1 MKRRDVIMTAVEIIV
16 ALAVVIYLMTK
27 IEEPKP
33 KKAEDPDDIT
43 GRIVWADPDAP
54 ELTAAIT
61 NTPTPRPTERASLTK
76 TCTLAPTPTATPEP
90 TKEPTSTPEPTT
102 TPEPTPKQAGKGHT
116 FKPYT
121 RYTAYNLKSSQ
132 QYKLQKAAWT
142 EKRTGI
148 RIVTD
153 PNGVD
158 RYCVALGTAW
168 AGGQPKHIGRCL
180 DVYMENGAVLH
191 CVLADVKRQEDT
203 VDGANLY
210 GKTNNDVLEFI
221 VDGQKI
227 SQAVKTT
234 GNVSNAGPEF
244 VGGVERIEVF
254 DLWIEGFGG

>member
-1 MKRRDVIMTAVEIIV
+1 MSRKDKILTGIEIIA
-16 ALAVVIYLMTK
+16 ALAVVLFLFSK
-27 IEEPKP
+27 VEEPTP
-33 KKAEDPDDIT
+33 KRTEDPDDKT
-43 GRIVWADPDAP
+43 GRIYWADPDAP
-54 ELTAAIT
+54 DVTAAIT
-61 NTPTPRPTERASLTK
+61 NTPS
-76 TCTLAPTPTATPEP
+76 PTATPWP
-90 TKEPTSTPEPTT
+90 TSTPKPTQTPTSTPEPST

-142 EKRTGI
+142 ETRTGI

-180 DVYMENGAVLH
+180 DVYMVNGALLH

-210 GKTNNDVLEFI
+210 GKTNNDILEFI

>member
-1 MKRRDVIMTAVEIIV
+1 MTKKDLIFTILEV
-16 ALAVVIYLMTK
+16 LAVFAVVVWLLTGIQ
-27 IEEPKP
+27 EPTP
-33 KKAEDPDDIT
+33 TEAEDPDDKT
-43 GRIVWADPDAP
+43 GRIFWRDPDAP
-54 ELTAAIT
+54 DVTAAIT
-61 NTPTPRPTERASLTK
+61 NTPTPRPTKQATATK
-76 TCTLAPTPTATPEP
+76 AVPTPTATPEP
-90 TKEPTSTPEPTT
+90 TSI
-102 TPEPTPKQAGKGHT
+102 PTPTPALSRTLPAEKKNHN

-121 RYTAYNLKSSQ
+121 RYTAYDLKSSQ
-132 QYKLQKAAWT
+132 QYKLQKVAWT
-142 EKRTGI
+142 ETRTGI

-153 PNGVD
+153 PNGID

-168 AGGQPKHIGRCL
+168 AGGQPKHIGRCI

-210 GKTNNDVLEFI
+210 GKTNNDVLEFV

-244 VGGVERIEVF
+244 EGAVREMVVF

>member
-1 MKRRDVIMTAVEIIV
+1 MSRKDKILTGIEIIA
-16 ALAVVIYLMTK
+16 ALAVVLFLFSK
-27 IEEPKP
+27 VEEPTP
-33 KKAEDPDDIT
+33 KRAEDPDDKT
-43 GRIVWADPDAP
+43 GRIYWADPDAP
-54 ELTAAIT
+54 DVTAAIT
-61 NTPTPRPTERASLTK
+61 NTPTPTATPWPTS
-76 TCTLAPTPTATPEP
+76 TPEP
-90 TKEPTSTPEPTT
+90 TKEPTT

-142 EKRTGI
+142 ETRTGI

-180 DVYMENGAVLH
+180 DVYMANGAVLH

-210 GKTNNDVLEFI
+210 GKTNNDILEFI

>member
-1 MKRRDVIMTAVEIIV
+1 MSRKDKILTGIEIIA
-16 ALAVVIYLMTK
+16 ALAVVLFLFSK
-27 IEEPKP
+27 VEEPTP
-33 KKAEDPDDIT
+33 KRAEDPDDKT
-43 GRIVWADPDAP
+43 GRIYWADPDAP
-54 ELTAAIT
+54 DVTAAIT
-61 NTPTPRPTERASLTK
+61 NTPTPRPT
-76 TCTLAPTPTATPEP
+76 ATPKP
-90 TKEPTSTPEPTT
+90 TQAPTSTPEPTT

>member
-1 MKRRDVIMTAVEIIV
+1 MSRKDKILTGIEIIA
-16 ALAVVIYLMTK
+16 ALAVVLFLFSK
-27 IEEPKP
+27 VEEPTP
-33 KKAEDPDDIT
+33 KRAEDPDDKT
-43 GRIVWADPDAP
+43 GRIYWADPDAP
-54 ELTAAIT
+54 DVTAAIT
-61 NTPTPRPTERASLTK
+61 NTPTPTATPWPTS
-76 TCTLAPTPTATPEP
+76 TPEP
-90 TKEPTSTPEPTT
+90 TNEPTSTPEPTT
-102 TPEPTPKQAGKGHT
+102 TPEPTPKRAGKGHT

-142 EKRTGI
+142 ETRTGI

>member
-1 MKRRDVIMTAVEIIV
+1 MSRKDKILTGIEIIA
-16 ALAVVIYLMTK
+16 ALAVVLFLFSK
-27 IEEPKP
+27 VEEPTP
-33 KKAEDPDDIT
+33 KRAEDPDDKT
-43 GRIVWADPDAP
+43 GRIYWADPDAP
-54 ELTAAIT
+54 DVTAAIT
-61 NTPTPRPTERASLTK
+61 NTPS
-76 TCTLAPTPTATPEP
+76 PTATPW
-90 TKEPTSTPEPTT
+90 PTSTPEPTT
-102 TPEPTPKQAGKGHT
+102 TPTPTPASSRTQPVEKKNHN

-142 EKRTGI
+142 ETRTGI

-168 AGGQPKHIGRCL
+168 AGGQPRHIGRCL
-180 DVYMENGAVLH
+180 DVYMVNGAVLH

-210 GKTNNDVLEFI
+210 GKTNNDILEFI

>member
-1 MKRRDVIMTAVEIIV
+1 MSRKDKILTGIEIIA
-16 ALAVVIYLMTK
+16 ALAVVLFLFSK
-27 IEEPKP
+27 VEEPTP
-33 KKAEDPDDIT
+33 KRAEDPDDKT
-43 GRIVWADPDAP
+43 GRIYWADPDAP
-54 ELTAAIT
+54 DVTAAIT
-61 NTPTPRPTERASLTK
+61 NTPTP
-76 TCTLAPTPTATPEP
+76 TATPWP
-90 TKEPTSTPEPTT
+90 TSTPKSTQAPTSTPEPTT

-142 EKRTGI
+142 ETRTGI

-244 VGGVERIEVF
+244 VGGVKKIEVF

>member
-1 MKRRDVIMTAVEIIV
+1 MSRKDKILTGIEIIA
-16 ALAVVIYLMTK
+16 ALAVVLFLFSK
-27 IEEPKP
+27 VEEPTP
-33 KKAEDPDDIT
+33 KRAEDPDDKT
-43 GRIVWADPDAP
+43 GRIYWADPDAP
-54 ELTAAIT
+54 DVTAAIT
-61 NTPTPRPTERASLTK
+61 NTPSPTATPWPTSTPK
-76 TCTLAPTPTATPEP
+76 PTQAPTSTPEP

-142 EKRTGI
+142 ETRTGI

>member
-1 MKRRDVIMTAVEIIV
+1 MSRRDKILTGIEIIA
-16 ALAVVIYLMTK
+16 ALAVVLFLFSK
-27 IEEPKP
+27 VEEPTP
-33 KKAEDPDDIT
+33 KRAEDPDDKT
-43 GRIVWADPDAP
+43 GRIYWADPDAP
-54 ELTAAIT
+54 EVTAAIT
-61 NTPTPRPTERASLTK
+61 NTPTPTATPWPTS
-76 TCTLAPTPTATPEP
+76 TPEP

-121 RYTAYNLKSSQ
+121 RYTAYNLTSSQ

-142 EKRTGI
+142 ETRTGI

>member
-1 MKRRDVIMTAVEIIV
+1 MSRKDKILTGIEIIA
-16 ALAVVIYLMTK
+16 ALAVVLFLFSK
-27 IEEPKP
+27 VEEPTP
-33 KKAEDPDDIT
+33 KRAKDPDDKT
-43 GRIVWADPDAP
+43 GRIYWADPDAP
-54 ELTAAIT
+54 DVTAAIT
-61 NTPTPRPTERASLTK
+61 NTPTP
-76 TCTLAPTPTATPEP
+76 TATPRP
-90 TKEPTSTPEPTT
+90 TSTPKPTQAPTSTPEPTT

-121 RYTAYNLKSSQ
+121 RYTAYNLKNSQ
-132 QYKLQKAAWT
+132 QYKLQQIAKTA
-142 EKRTGI
+142 ENGI
-148 RIVTD
+148 RVVTD
-153 PNGVD
+153 PLGNE

-180 DVYMENGAVLH
+180 DVYMENGAVLR

-244 VGGVERIEVF
+244 VGGVAKIVVF
-254 DLWIEGFGG
+254 DFWIEGFGG

>member
-1 MKRRDVIMTAVEIIV
+1 MSRKDKILTGIEIIA
-16 ALAVVIYLMTK
+16 ALAVVLFLFSK
-27 IEEPKP
+27 VEEPTP
-33 KKAEDPDDIT
+33 KRAEDPDDKT
-43 GRIVWADPDAP
+43 GRIYWADPDAP
-54 ELTAAIT
+54 DVTAAIT
-61 NTPTPRPTERASLTK
+61 NTPS
-76 TCTLAPTPTATPEP
+76 PTATPWP
-90 TKEPTSTPEPTT
+90 TSTPKPTQAPTSTPEPTT

-142 EKRTGI
+142 ETRTGI

-168 AGGQPKHIGRCL
+168 AGGHPKHIGRCL

>member
-1 MKRRDVIMTAVEIIV
+1 MSRKDKILTGIEIIA
-16 ALAVVIYLMTK
+16 ALAVVLFLFSK
-27 IEEPKP
+27 VEEPTP
-33 KKAEDPDDIT
+33 KRAEDPDDKT
-43 GRIVWADPDAP
+43 GRIYWADPDAP
-54 ELTAAIT
+54 DVTAAIT
-61 NTPTPRPTERASLTK
+61 NTPSPTATPWPTSTQK
-76 TCTLAPTPTATPEP
+76 PTQAPTSTPEP

-142 EKRTGI
+142 ETRTGI

>member
-1 MKRRDVIMTAVEIIV
+1 MSRKDKILTGIEIIA
-16 ALAVVIYLMTK
+16 ALAVVLFLFSK
-27 IEEPKP
+27 VEEPTP
-33 KKAEDPDDIT
+33 KRAEDPDDKT
-43 GRIVWADPDAP
+43 GRIYWADPDAP
-54 ELTAAIT
+54 EVTAAIT
-61 NTPTPRPTERASLTK
+61 NTSSPTATPWPTSTPK
-76 TCTLAPTPTATPEP
+76 PTQAPTSTPEP

-142 EKRTGI
+142 ETRTGI

>member
-1 MKRRDVIMTAVEIIV
+1 MSRKDKILTGIEIIA
-16 ALAVVIYLMTK
+16 ALAVVLFLFSK
-27 IEEPKP
+27 VEEPTP
-33 KKAEDPDDIT
+33 KRAEDPDDKT
-43 GRIVWADPDAP
+43 GRIYWADPDAP
-54 ELTAAIT
+54 DVTAAIT
-61 NTPTPRPTERASLTK
+61 NTPTP
-76 TCTLAPTPTATPEP
+76 TATPWP
-90 TKEPTSTPEPTT
+90 TSTPKPTQAPTSTPEPTT

-142 EKRTGI
+142 ETRTGI

-210 GKTNNDVLEFI
+210 GKTNNDILEFI

>member
-1 MKRRDVIMTAVEIIV
+1 MSRKDKILTGIEIIA
-16 ALAVVIYLMTK
+16 ALAVVLFLFSK
-27 IEEPKP
+27 VEEPTP
-33 KKAEDPDDIT
+33 KRAEDPDDKT
-43 GRIVWADPDAP
+43 GRIYWADPNAP
-54 ELTAAIT
+54 DVTAAIT
-61 NTPTPRPTERASLTK
+61 NTPTPRPTESASLTK
-76 TCTLAPTPTATPEP
+76 TCTLAPT
-90 TKEPTSTPEPTT
+90 T
-102 TPEPTPKQAGKGHT
+102 TPTPTPALSRTQPDEKKNHN

-142 EKRTGI
+142 ETRTGI

-180 DVYMENGAVLH
+180 DVYMANGAVLH

-210 GKTNNDVLEFI
+210 GKTNNDILEFI

-244 VGGVERIEVF
+244 VGGVEKIEVF

>member
-1 MKRRDVIMTAVEIIV
+1 MTRKDKLLTGIEIIA
-16 ALAVVIYLMTK
+16 ALAVVLFLFSK
-27 IEEPKP
+27 VEEPTP
-33 KKAEDPDDIT
+33 KRAEDPDDKT
-43 GRIVWADPDAP
+43 GRIYWADPDAP
-54 ELTAAIT
+54 DVTAAIT
-61 NTPTPRPTERASLTK
+61 NTPTP
-76 TCTLAPTPTATPEP
+76 TATPWP
-90 TKEPTSTPEPTT
+90 TSTPKPTQAPTSTPEPTT

-142 EKRTGI
+142 ETRTGI

-244 VGGVERIEVF
+244 VGGVKKIEVF

>member
-1 MKRRDVIMTAVEIIV
+1 MSRKDKILTGIEIIA
-16 ALAVVIYLMTK
+16 ALAVVLFLFSK
-27 IEEPKP
+27 VEEPTP
-33 KKAEDPDDIT
+33 KRAEDPDDKT
-43 GRIVWADPDAP
+43 GRIYWADPDAP
-54 ELTAAIT
+54 DVTAAIT
-61 NTPTPRPTERASLTK
+61 ST
-76 TCTLAPTPTATPEP
+76 PTPTATPRP
-90 TKEPTSTPEPTT
+90 TSTPKPTQAPTSTPEPTT

-132 QYKLQKAAWT
+132 QYKLQQIAKTA
-142 EKRTGI
+142 ENGI
-148 RIVTD
+148 RVVTD
-153 PNGVD
+153 PLGND

-180 DVYMENGAVLH
+180 DVYMENGAVLR

-221 VDGQKI
+221 VDGAKI
-227 SQAVKTT
+227 PKEVTRT

-244 VGGVERIEVF
+244 RGGVAKIVVF

>member
-1 MKRRDVIMTAVEIIV
+1 MSRRDKILTGIEIIA
-16 ALAVVIYLMTK
+16 ALAVVLFLFSK
-27 IEEPKP
+27 VEEPTP
-33 KKAEDPDDIT
+33 KRAEDPDDKT
-43 GRIVWADPDAP
+43 GRIYWADPDAP
-54 ELTAAIT
+54 EVTAAIT
-61 NTPTPRPTERASLTK
+61 NTPTPTATPWPTS
-76 TCTLAPTPTATPEP
+76 TPEP

-142 EKRTGI
+142 ETRTGI

>member
-1 MKRRDVIMTAVEIIV
+1 MSRKDKILTGIEIIA
-16 ALAVVIYLMTK
+16 ALAVVLFLFSK
-27 IEEPKP
+27 VEEPTP
-33 KKAEDPDDIT
+33 KRAEDPDDKT
-43 GRIVWADPDAP
+43 GRIYWADPDAP
-54 ELTAAIT
+54 EVTAAIT
-61 NTPTPRPTERASLTK
+61 NTPTPTATPWPTS
-76 TCTLAPTPTATPEP
+76 TPEP

-142 EKRTGI
+142 ETRTGI

-180 DVYMENGAVLH
+180 DVYMANGAVLH

-210 GKTNNDVLEFI
+210 GKTNNDILEFI

>member
-1 MKRRDVIMTAVEIIV
+1 MSRKDKILTGVEIIA
-16 ALAVVIYLMTK
+16 ALAVVLFLFSK
-27 IEEPKP
+27 VEEPTP
-33 KKAEDPDDIT
+33 KRAEDPDDKT
-43 GRIVWADPDAP
+43 GRIYWADPDAP
-54 ELTAAIT
+54 EVTAAIT
-61 NTPTPRPTERASLTK
+61 NTPTPTATPRPTS
-76 TCTLAPTPTATPEP
+76 TPEP
-90 TKEPTSTPEPTT
+90 TQAPTSTPEPTT

-142 EKRTGI
+142 ETRTGI

>member
-1 MKRRDVIMTAVEIIV
+1 MSRRDKILTGIEIIA
-16 ALAVVIYLMTK
+16 ALAVVLFLFSK
-27 IEEPKP
+27 VEEPTP
-33 KKAEDPDDIT
+33 KRAEDPDDKT
-43 GRIVWADPDAP
+43 GRIYWADPDAP
-54 ELTAAIT
+54 EVTAAIT
-61 NTPTPRPTERASLTK
+61 NTPTPTATPWPTS
-76 TCTLAPTPTATPEP
+76 TPEP

-142 EKRTGI
+142 ETRTGI

-244 VGGVERIEVF
+244 VGGVKRIEVF

>member
-1 MKRRDVIMTAVEIIV
+1 MSRKDKILTGIEIIA
-16 ALAVVIYLMTK
+16 ALAVVLFLFSK
-27 IEEPKP
+27 VEEPTP
-33 KKAEDPDDIT
+33 KRAEDPDDKT
-43 GRIVWADPDAP
+43 GRIYWADPDAP
-54 ELTAAIT
+54 EVTAAIT
-61 NTPTPRPTERASLTK
+61 NTPTPTVRASVPK
-76 TCTLAPTPTATPEP
+76 TCTITPTPEQTATPTPTPALSRTQPDE
-90 TKEPTSTPEPTT
+90 K
-102 TPEPTPKQAGKGHT
+102 KNHD

-121 RYTAYNLKSSQ
+121 RHTAYDLKSSQ

-142 EKRTGI
+142 ETRTGI

-153 PNGVD
+153 PNGID

-244 VGGVERIEVF
+244 VGGVEKIEVF

>member
-1 MKRRDVIMTAVEIIV
+1 MT
-16 ALAVVIYLMTK
+16 
-27 IEEPKP
+27 
-33 KKAEDPDDIT
+33 T
-43 GRIVWADPDAP
+43 G
-54 ELTAAIT
+54 
-61 NTPTPRPTERASLTK
+61 
-76 TCTLAPTPTATPEP
+76 
-90 TKEPTSTPEPTT
+90 
-102 TPEPTPKQAGKGHT
+102 PTPKQAGKGHT

-121 RYTAYNLKSSQ
+121 RYTAYDLKSSQ
-132 QYKLQKAAWT
+132 QYKLQKVAWT